1 MPGATRLDP
10 CAPDTARLPAEWKLR
25 RQIRMSHLLLLQA
38 LDAQGSLRRAADTL
52 SVSQPAATKLL
63 AQLEA
68 LLGLPLFERSARG
81 MRPTQYGRIMIRH
94 AQAALGELS
103 AAHESLLQSVQG
115 AEGKVAI
122 GAVVGSIP
130 RLTAPAV
137 AALLARH
144 PKLAISVL
152 AETSATLVP
161 LLVRRELDFVVGQIP
176 PGIDAEPLAF
186 EALCAEPIQ
195 VVVRPGHPL
204 LASDLGFAG
213 DAPLAEKTRR
223 GRRRPA
229 LGQLVNH
236 GWIMPPARSPLRV
249 RIDTAFR
256 AAGLPTPRRIVESA
270 STLFAVTAA
279 RESDMLAAL
288 PRDVAEHYRAAGFI
302 DILPL
307 RLRDDAG
314 TLGIVLRR
322 AERPSPSAALLL
334 AALRTQATHLVAR
347 NQGLHVIR

>member
-1 MPGATRLDP
+1 MARIAHSESP
-10 CAPDTARLPAEWKLR
+10 APDTASLPPDWKLR
-25 RQIRMSHLLLLQA
+25 RQMRMSHLLLLQA
-38 LDAQGSLRRAADTL
+38 LDAQGSLRRAADSL

-81 MRPTQYGRIMIRH
+81 MRATQYGRIMIRH

-103 AAHESLLQSVQG
+103 AARESLLQSIQG

-137 AALLARH
+137 AGLLARH
-144 PKLAISVL
+144 PKLAVSVL

-176 PGIDAEPLAF
+176 PGIDAEALTF

-204 LASDLGFAG
+204 LEGHSERD
-213 DAPLAEKTRR
+213 
-223 GRRRPA
+223 GRRLSLRR
-229 LGQLVNH
+229 LVDQS
-236 GWIMPPARSPLRV
+236 WIVPPAGSPLRV
-249 RIDTAFR
+249 RVDTAFR
-256 AAGLPTPRRIVESA
+256 AAGLSTPRRIVESA

-279 RESDMLAAL
+279 RQSDMLAAL
-288 PRDVAEHYRAAGFI
+288 PRDVAEHYRGAGFI
-302 DILPL
+302 DLLPL
-307 RLRDDAG
+307 QFRDDAG
-314 TLGIVLRR
+314 TLGFVLRR
-322 AERPSPSAALLL
+322 AERPSPSAAMLI
-334 AALRTQATHLVAR
+334 AALREQAAQL
-347 NQGLHVIR
+347 